1 LIETIS
7 TSNYCLSSQLTKM
20 VTVTFTLVTV
30 SYAVTYVRNPPITYQ
45 IASLG
50 HVDDDERPPRD
61 NCRPTSIRVRV
72 GAGSQLPFSFCT
84 LENGA
89 YLFEED

>member
-1 LIETIS
+1 VLMERD
-7 TSNYCLSSQLTKM
+7 
-20 VTVTFTLVTV
+20 TLQDFGWTW
-30 SYAVTYVRNPPITYQ
+30 T
-45 IASLG
+45 
-50 HVDDDERPPRD
+50 VDDDERPPRD